1 MGTANPA
8 LWEYRIWPEASVAI
22 EQRLRAALD
31 FAAEP
36 PRTDIY
42 FRVPSRAPAQAKL
55 RGGAQF
61 GIKELLTRDG
71 GLEHW
76 RPVVSSRFP
85 LDDEDR
91 ATLARLFPTIPTAL
105 TSLAALREALLA
117 EGDEVV
123 VDKRRHI
130 ATDAGGL
137 RAEIAKA
144 SLGGQQ
150 YSTLCLEH
158 ENPAELTRQVDRFG
172 FGDWSNV
179 SYPDWITR
187 NA

>member
-8 LWEYRIWPEASVAI
+8 LWEYRIWPEAVVAI

-42 FRVPSRAPAQAKL
+42 FRVPSRAPTQAKL

-91 ATLARLFPTIPTAL
+91 ATLA
-105 TSLAALREALLA
+105 
-117 EGDEVV
+117 
-123 VDKRRHI
+123 
-130 ATDAGGL
+130 
-137 RAEIAKA
+137 
-144 SLGGQQ
+144 
-150 YSTLCLEH
+150 
-158 ENPAELTRQVDRFG
+158 
-172 FGDWSNV
+172 
-179 SYPDWITR
+179 
-187 NA
+187 

>member
-8 LWEYRIWPEASVAI
+8 LWEYRIWPEPGEAI
-22 EQRLRAALD
+22 AQRLQVGLD

-61 GIKELLTRDG
+61 GIKELLTRNG

-76 RPVVSSRFP
+76 WPVVASRFP

-105 TSLAALREALLA
+105 TSLSALREALLV

-130 ATDAGGL
+130 ATGPGGL
-137 RAEIAKA
+137 RAEIATA

-158 ENPAELTRQVDRFG
+158 ENPAALSRQVDRFG
-172 FGDWSNV
+172 FGDWPNV

>member
-8 LWEYRIWPEASVAI
+8 LWEYRIWPEAVVAI

-91 ATLARLFPTIPTAL
+91 ATLARLFPPFPQ
-105 TSLAALREALLA
+105 R
-117 EGDEVV
+117 
-123 VDKRRHI
+123 
-130 ATDAGGL
+130 
-137 RAEIAKA
+137 
-144 SLGGQQ
+144 
-150 YSTLCLEH
+150 
-158 ENPAELTRQVDRFG
+158 
-172 FGDWSNV
+172 
-179 SYPDWITR
+179 
-187 NA
+187 

>member
-8 LWEYRIWPEASVAI
+8 LWESRIWPEAVVAI

-76 RPVVSSRFP
+76 RP
-85 LDDEDR
+85 
-91 ATLARLFPTIPTAL
+91 AL

>member
-8 LWEYRIWPEASVAI
+8 LWEYRIWPEAGDAI
-22 EQRLRAALD
+22 AQRLQVGLD

-76 RPVVSSRFP
+76 RPVVASPFP

-91 ATLARLFPTIPTAL
+91 ATLARLFPTLPTAL
-105 TSLAALREALLA
+105 TSLSALREALLA

-130 ATDAGGL
+130 ATGPGGL
-137 RAEIAKA
+137 RAEIATA

-158 ENPAELTRQVDRFG
+158 ENPAELSRQVDWFG
-172 FGDWSNV
+172 IGDWPNV
-179 SYPDWITR
+179 SYPDWIMR
-187 NA
+187 NV